1 MSILLK
7 DIAKATGFSIN
18 PVSRAMRSD
27 PKISEQTT
35 LLIKKTAQEM
45 GYIPNTVAAS
55 MRSNSSKMVGIISAD
70 SANPFFS
77 EVVRGIEEAA
87 TKAEYHILLASTE
100 ESVKKEA
107 DLIKMFLCRKVD
119 GIISM
124 PVFDNSPSHLELYRK
139 LPVPFVF
146 PGRRLEGLV
155 NHSVLHSDRDGQ
167 RKVLEHLISKG
178 HTKILYLAGP
188 KKVSNTI
195 DRLAGVAEAY
205 ANNGMEV
212 NPEYILEASGHIEDG
227 YSLTNQALNRGLGFT
242 AVACFNDMLAMGV
255 LKSLGENNLKVPDDI
270 EVFGYDNLYM
280 SQFMQPSLSTVDVPK
295 YRLGYVAM
303 ETLLSHIQ
311 DPNLEY
317 ATTDFPTRLVYRET
331 TR

>member
-1 MSILLK
+1 MSVLLK

-18 PVSRAMRSD
+18 TVSRAMRSD

-155 NHSVLHSDRDGQ
+155 DHSVLHSDRDGP
-167 RKVLEHLISKG
+167 RKVL
-178 HTKILYLAGP
+178 
-188 KKVSNTI
+188 
-195 DRLAGVAEAY
+195 
-205 ANNGMEV
+205 
-212 NPEYILEASGHIEDG
+212 
-227 YSLTNQALNRGLGFT
+227 
-242 AVACFNDMLAMGV
+242 
-255 LKSLGENNLKVPDDI
+255 
-270 EVFGYDNLYM
+270 
-280 SQFMQPSLSTVDVPK
+280 
-295 YRLGYVAM
+295 
-303 ETLLSHIQ
+303 
-311 DPNLEY
+311 
-317 ATTDFPTRLVYRET
+317 
-331 TR
+331 

>member
-7 DIAKATGFSIN
+7 DIAQATGFSIN
-18 PVSRAMRSD
+18 TVSRAMRSD
-27 PKISEQTT
+27 PKLSEETT
-35 LLIKKTAQEM
+35 ALIQKTAQEL
-45 GYIPNTVAAS
+45 GYIPNSVAAS
-55 MRSNSSKMVGIISAD
+55 MRSNRSNMVGIISAD

-77 EVVRGIEEAA
+77 EVVRGVEEAA
-87 TKAEYHILLASTE
+87 TKADYHILLASTE

-107 DLIKMFLCRKVD
+107 ELVKMFLCRKVD

-124 PVFDNSPSHLELYRK
+124 PVFDNSASHLELYRT
-139 LPVPFVF
+139 LRIPFIF

-155 NHSVLHSDRDGQ
+155 SHSILHSDRDGQ
-167 RKVLEHLISKG
+167 RKVIEHLLSKG
-178 HTKILYLAGP
+178 HRKILYIAGP

-205 ANNGMEV
+205 ANQALELD
-212 NPEYILEASGHIEDG
+212 PDYIVEASGHIEDG
-227 YSLTNQALNRGLGFT
+227 YYLTNLALNRGLGFT

-255 LKSLGENNLKVPDDI
+255 LKSLGENNLKVPTDI

-311 DPNLEY
+311 DPSLEY
-317 ATTDFPTRLVYRET
+317 STLDFPTRLVFRET